1 MTIAVLLSLLTTYGP
16 WIVSA
21 ASAVAAVT
29 PPTTVASNPVYTA
42 FSGLVDFL
50 ALNFG
55 HAKK

>member
-16 WIVSA
+16 WVVSA
-21 ASAVAAVT
+21 ASAIAAVT
-29 PPTTVASNPVYTA
+29 PPANVASNPIYTA

-55 HAKK
+55 QAKK